1 MAGYYNSRAYSRINL
16 ETLGR
21 CVDEIRRNDVR
32 RREKTLKWYAEEMVT
47 NGEEDGEEFKK
58 KIKRPKILW
67 KILGKLLCGVRAHG
81 TS

>member
-32 RREKTLKWYAEEMVT
+32 RREKTLKWYAEEMAT
-47 NGEEDGEEFKK
+47 NREEDGEEFKK
-58 KIKRPKILW
+58 KIKRPKIPG
-67 KILGKLLCGVRAHG
+67 KILGNSCAE
-81 TS
+81 